1 MANIFKRKLSRNIG
15 GTATPVGSYT
25 VPLATTSVV
34 IGLTVTNTTGSA
46 ITANVY
52 INDGAANTSLVV
64 NGPISSGS
72 SLVLVGG
79 DQKIV
84 LETGDTM
91 YVQSS
96 AASSIDAI
104 MSIMEIT

>member
-1 MANIFKRKLSRNIG
+1 MANTFKRKLEQAVGN
-15 GTATPVGSYT
+15 TATAIGSYT
-25 VPLATTSVV
+25 VAANTTAIM
-34 IGLTVTNTTGSA
+34 IGLTVTNTSGSSIA
-46 ITANVY
+46 ANVY
-52 INDGAANTSLVV
+52 IADGAANTSLVV
-64 NGPISSGS
+64 NGPISAGS

-79 DQKIV
+79 DQKVV
-84 LETGDTM
+84 LEAGDSV

>member
-1 MANIFKRKLSRNIG
+1 MANTFKRKLSQAVG
-15 GTATPVGSYT
+15 ATAEKISNYT
-25 VPLATTSVV
+25 VPSDTTCIV
-34 IGLTVTNTTGSA
+34 IGLTTTNITGSA
-46 ITANVY
+46 IAANVF
-52 INDGAANTSLVV
+52 INNGVGNTSIVV

-84 LETGDTM
+84 LETGDSI